1 MSAKD
6 SATEQRI
13 KDTAKRVF
21 FAEGRFNATTQ
32 EIADAAGVNRTLV
45 HYYFRSRDLLFE
57 KVWMEGQAEFRDKL
71 IESPDSGLS
80 FKEKVALFIDIW
92 MAHAQK
98 YPYLDAYL
106 AANMH
111 AGEFLDN
118 VVKLRQEQE
127 NKKKVFL
134 DDIENEMKAGNIP
147 QMEPVQFLLHL
158 ISLVSYPLTMRPLME
173 RSLSLGKK
181 KYDVLM
187 KERKEAILK
196 VLFIR

>member
-6 SATEQRI
+6 SATESRI
-13 KDTAKRVF
+13 KETAKNIF

-71 IESPDSGLS
+71 TETPDTGLS
-80 FKEKVALFIDIW
+80 FKEKVGLFIDVW

-118 VVKLRQEQE
+118 VVKLRQDQE
-127 NKKKVFL
+127 NRKKAFL
-134 DDIENEMKAGNIP
+134 EEIEREMKTGAIH
-147 QMEPVQFLLHL
+147 QMDPVQFLLNL

-181 KYDVLM
+181 KYDALM
-187 KERKEAILK
+187 KERKESILK
-196 VLFIR
+196 TLFKK